1 MVCQGVILAKSE
13 QFAYFCRNNKRL
25 AMDVTI
31 KFVDFWNGFT
41 PNDNFIIDA
50 LKSKFNVIVLD
61 DDAKEEPELLF
72 CSAFGEKH
80 FKYSRCIKV
89 YYTAENDIPN
99 FNFYDY
105 AISFFDIKFG
115 DRHLRYPMYVSYPEY
130 RFLGKGLIE
139 KDQALNRGFCSVV
152 VSNGY
157 SNAPMRE
164 LVWQR
169 LNEYREVASG
179 GRYKNNIG
187 GPVADKMEFIGQ
199 YKFNLALEN
208 SKVDNYT
215 TEKIVEPMV
224 AHSVPIYWGNRYVG
238 QEFNKDAFIDV
249 SDFKDVDAAIEYI
262 RKIDNDDEMYIKMLT
277 APKLAPD
284 AIIDW
289 DERLQDFLVDIVK
302 SKRKYM
308 CQYGHSKKIY
318 EEGKIKEKLVNIK
331 LFRGIGRRLIK

>member
-1 MVCQGVILAKSE
+1 
-13 QFAYFCRNNKRL
+13 
-25 AMDVTI
+25 MDVTI
-31 KFVDFWNGFT
+31 KFVDFWKGFT

-50 LKSKFNVIVLD
+50 LKCKFNVIVLG

-72 CSAFGEKH
+72 CSAFGGEH

-99 FNFYDY
+99 FNHYDY

-115 DRHLRYPMYVSYPEY
+115 DRHLRYPMYVTYPEY
-130 RFLGKGLIE
+130 HLL
-139 KDQALNRGFCSVV
+139 KDAPMERSHALDRGFCSVV
-152 VSNGY
+152 VSNGN
-157 SNAPMRE
+157 SNDPMRE

-179 GRYKNNIG
+179 GRFRNNIG
-187 GPVADKMEFIGQ
+187 GPVADKMEFISR

-215 TEKIVEPMV
+215 TEKIVEPMA
-224 AHSVPIYWGNRYVG
+224 AHSVPIYWGNRYVD

-249 SDFKDVDAAIEYI
+249 SDFSNVDAAIDYI
-262 RKIDNDDEMYIKMLT
+262 RKIDNDDDMYLKMLN
-277 APKLAPD
+277 APKLAADVPV
-284 AIIDW
+284 DW
-289 DERLQDFLVDIVK
+289 DERLQDFLGDIIK

-308 CQYGHSKKIY
+308 CRYGHSKKIY

-331 LFRGIGRRLIK
+331 LFRGIGRRLIKR